1 MGIDLGRRSSEG
13 WSEEQEWLLSNIP
26 HVTGALSI
34 LGSAFIVY
42 DVASDR
48 NKWFSTYH
56 RLMFGMGSL
65 DFVGSCALALSTL
78 PMPGESGK
86 YSFGNPATCT
96 VQGFFVHFNIAS
108 PLYNLTLS
116 IYFLLTVTYKWAKDD
131 IKKKVEIWL
140 HLFPFLWAFVT
151 ALVVLTR
158 KGFNDAN
165 LWCWIRTAPTGCQDD
180 PYIECDRCPYC
191 TQYYQ
196 WYFFYIPLW
205 VAMAGIIVAMGILIN
220 SVRKTEKNAAKWR
233 PSSVIDQV
241 EREGRTPRANA
252 AIIEERRK
260 KRKARRMTRMVTAQA
275 LKYSFAL
282 LLTWSPGSLNRF
294 LQRRGDSYFWVML
307 LHVIFVPMQG
317 LLNCIVYTEPR
328 LKQWRKDRK
337 DARSR
342 SRMVAERSERQNREH
357 SDDSIPVERASGDD
371 DSDSENDDDFDVDEY
386 LRSVDNQ
393 LQQQQAV
400 TTDSM

>member
-1 MGIDLGRRSSEG
+1 
-13 WSEEQEWLLSNIP
+13 
-26 HVTGALSI
+26 
-34 LGSAFIVY
+34 
-42 DVASDR
+42 
-48 NKWFSTYH
+48 
-56 RLMFGMGSL
+56 
-65 DFVGSCALALSTL
+65 
-78 PMPGESGK
+78 
-86 YSFGNPATCT
+86 
-96 VQGFFVHFNIAS
+96 
-108 PLYNLTLS
+108 
-116 IYFLLTVTYKWAKDD
+116 
-131 IKKKVEIWL
+131 
-140 HLFPFLWAFVT
+140 
-151 ALVVLTR
+151 
-158 KGFNDAN
+158 
-165 LWCWIRTAPTGCQDD
+165 
-180 PYIECDRCPYC
+180 
-191 TQYYQ
+191 
-196 WYFFYIPLW
+196 
-205 VAMAGIIVAMGILIN
+205 MAGIIVAMGILIN
-220 SVRKTEKNAAKWR
+220 SVRKTEKNAARWR
-233 PSSVIDQV
+233 PSSVIVQV
-241 EREGRTPRANA
+241 ERQGRTPPSREFSVVSRDVSSSNGSRSATESPSSFNQRSPSNREGRRSLRFSSTPRANA
-252 AIIEERRK
+252 DILEERRER
-260 KRKARRMTRMVTAQA
+260 RKARRMTRMVTAQA

-371 DSDSENDDDFDVDEY
+371 DSDSEDDDDFDVDEY

>member
-1 MGIDLGRRSSEG
+1 MGVDQDL
-13 WSEEQEWLLSNIP
+13 LLSIIP
-26 HVTGALSI
+26 HVTGGLSI

-48 NKWFSTYH
+48 KKWSSTYH
-56 RLMFGMGSL
+56 SLLFAQGLL
-65 DFVGSCALALSTL
+65 DFAGSCATSVSTL
-78 PMPGESGK
+78 PMPRTEQTD
-86 YSFGNPATCT
+86 YSFGTSATCT
-96 VQGFFVHFNIAS
+96 AQGFFVHFNIAS
-108 PLYNLTLS
+108 PLYNLSLS
-116 IYFLLTVTYKWAKDD
+116 IYFFLTIASKWTKGD
-131 IKKKVEIWL
+131 IKKVEIWL
-140 HLFPFLWAFVT
+140 HFLPFLWAFVT
-151 ALVVLTR
+151 ALVVLTLE
-158 KGFNDAN
+158 GFNSSKF
-165 LWCWIRTAPTGCQDD
+165 WCWISSDLTECGDDTNVGCG
-180 PYIECDRCPYC
+180 RCRHC
-191 TQYYQ
+191 TNYYR
-196 WYFFYIPLW
+196 WLFFFGPLAIAFVGIT
-205 VAMAGIIVAMGILIN
+205 VAMSALVY

-260 KRKARRMTRMVTAQA
+260 KRKARRMTRAVTAQA
-275 LKYSFAL
+275 IKYNSVMW
-282 LLTWSPGSLNRF
+282 LTFGSGTIIRAMQML
-294 LQRRGDSYFWVML
+294 GKESYFWLML
-307 LHVIFVPMQG
+307 LFVAFVPMQG
-317 LLNCIVYTEPR
+317 FFNCIVYAEPR
-328 LKQWRKDRK
+328 LQQWRKDRK

-371 DSDSENDDDFDVDEY
+371 DSDSEDDDDFDVDEY